1 MKIILTICFGI
12 SVIVS
17 TLTAQDNATGA
28 GTIQGKVTDG
38 SSGDIMRS
46 VTVELLT
53 KEKQS
58 TKKGA
63 YTDVTG
69 KYTIKKVQQ
78 GIYSLRFRYVGFE
91 TKLIENVEVPVGKSI
106 TVNVTLSPET
116 KKATEVVIT
125 ARANKESKEAIL
137 AQRKNSAQVSDGVSK
152 EEISKLPDADA
163 GQALKRVSGV
173 TLVGDKFI
181 YVRGSSDRYSN
192 TTLNGS
198 TLTSTEPDKRS
209 FDFGMF
215 PSEFL
220 QQANITKSFT
230 PDLPG
235 NFAGGLVQLQTIDF
249 PDGFSL
255 KASLSTSA
263 NNNTQISDNTFRSYQ
278 GGSNDWLGLDD
289 GTRAMSSATP
299 GSREDINRLLLN
311 ARRQD
316 AQGDT
321 ARSTLQNFARGF
333 NQDVWTNNNF
343 SANPNTSFALSFSN
357 LYELF
362 ENDLGIIASVNYGNA
377 YSINS
382 IVRSPILADKEYRQE
397 NAGTVSTRSVNYG
410 GMANIAYKLG
420 GHSSLSFKNVFNR
433 SADDESTI
441 LSGRDIPQ
449 GIDIRPSS
457 WQFVQKELLS
467 TQANGEHTFSFD
479 STAIVSSLFMD
490 WRLGYSQ
497 SLRDEPDFRRLRYSR
512 QSVDST
518 LPFTADIQPTP
529 QGDGTLAGR
538 FYSTLNDFA
547 RNAAFN
553 ISFPILGEIKSALPV
568 FREVKIKTGFLTEN
582 KNRYFSARSFTINQP
597 TSGADGSID
606 FSDTPDSLF
615 RAENFRQGGLGMSED
630 SKRSDSYIAGE
641 ELYAGYFMIDAPFSI
656 AGEQFR
662 IIGGAR
668 VEDAVQSL
676 NSFDTEGKPINIT
689 YATTDWLPS
698 FNLIYKATEAM
709 NLRMSAT
716 RTLTRP
722 NLREFAPFAFYDF
735 QSLFVVRGN
744 PNLERTVISNYD
756 IRYEYFPNPG
766 EVFSVS
772 GFYKNFINP
781 IEETIDQVSSEY
793 IRTFSNGQSVDS
805 TGKKIADGNAFN
817 YGVEFEARKSLGF
830 LGDYFRN
837 FGINAN
843 LSLIQS
849 EITVLQG
856 KSQDT
861 RSIWGQSPY
870 SLNIGLFFTEPELGT
885 SVNIGYNRYCRR
897 IVQVGLRG
905 AFAFDD
911 PHVYEQPRDVI
922 DFSIIQPLF
931 DNAFEVKLVA
941 RDILNQELL
950 WQQGGKTI
958 ASNLRGTTFSVGMS
972 YRFR

>member
-1 MKIILTICFGI
+1 MKIL
-12 SVIVS
+12 S
-17 TLTAQDNATGA
+17 TLCLGIALFVYAPLHAQDNSGA
-28 GTIQGKVTDG
+28 LGSLQGKVTDG

-78 GIYSLRFRYVGFE
+78 GVYSLRFRYVGYE
-91 TKLIENVEVPVGKSI
+91 TKIIENVEVPAGKNI
-106 TVNVTLSPET
+106 IVNVTLSPET
-116 KKATEVVIT
+116 KKANEVVIT

-152 EEISKLPDADA
+152 EEMSKLPDADA

-198 TLTSTEPDKRS
+198 ALTSTEPDKRS

-249 PDGFSL
+249 PDGFSM
-255 KASLSTSA
+255 KASVSTSA
-263 NNNTQISDNTFRSYQ
+263 NNNTQLGDNSFQGYQ
-278 GGSNDWLGLDD
+278 GGADDWLGVDD
-289 GTRAMSSATP
+289 GTRSMPSATP
-299 GSREDINRLLLN
+299 GSREDINRLILS

-316 AQGDT
+316 AQGDS
-321 ARSTLQNFARGF
+321 ARSLLQNFARGF
-333 NQDVWTNNNF
+333 NQNVWKNQSST
-343 SANPNTSFALSFSN
+343 ANPNTSFALSFSN
-357 LYELF
+357 LYDLF
-362 ENDLGIIASVNYGNA
+362 DNDLGIIASVNYGNS

-397 NAGTVSTRSVNYG
+397 NAGSVSTYSVTYG

-420 GHSSLSFKNVFNR
+420 GHSSVSFKNVFNR
-433 SADDESTI
+433 SADDETT
-441 LSGRDIPQ
+441 LLQGRDIPQ

-457 WQFVQKELLS
+457 WQFVQKELYS
-467 TQANGEHTFSFD
+467 TQLNGEHTIPFD
-479 STAIVSSLFMD
+479 STSIISSLLFD

-538 FYSTLNDFA
+538 FYSSLNDFA

-553 ISFPILGEIKSALPV
+553 IALPV
-568 FREVKIKTGFLTEN
+568 YRDTKFKTGFLTEN

-597 TSGADGSID
+597 TNGADFDID
-606 FSDTPDSLF
+606 FSDSPDSLF

-641 ELYAGYFMIDAPFSI
+641 ELFAGYFMIDAPFSI
-656 AGEQFR
+656 AGEEFR
-662 IIGGAR
+662 VIGGAR
-668 VEDAVQSL
+668 LEDAVQSL
-676 NSFDTEGKPINIT
+676 NSFDTEGNPINIS

-698 FNLIYKATEAM
+698 FNLIYKATDAM
-709 NLRMSAT
+709 NLRLSAT

-744 PNLERTVISNYD
+744 PNLERTLISNYD
-756 IRYEYFPNPG
+756 IRYEYFPQPG

-772 GFYKNFINP
+772 VFYKNFINP

-805 TGKKIADGNAFN
+805 TGKKISDGKAFN
-817 YGVEFEARKSLGF
+817 YGVEFEARKSLAF
-830 LGDYFRN
+830 LGEYFRN
-837 FGINAN
+837 FGVNAN

-856 KSQDT
+856 RTEDK

-870 SLNIGLFFTEPELGT
+870 SLNIGVFFTEPDLGT
-885 SVNIGYNRYCRR
+885 SVNIGYNRYGRR

-922 DFSIIQPLF
+922 DFTIIQPLL
-931 DNAFEVKLVA
+931 DNAFEIKVVA

-972 YRFR
+972 YRLR

>member
-1 MKIILTICFGI
+1 MYAPLI
-12 SVIVS
+12 
-17 TLTAQDNATGA
+17 AQDNS
-28 GTIQGKVTDG
+28 GTVGSVQGKVTDG

-78 GIYSLRFRYVGFE
+78 GVYSLRFRYVGYE
-91 TKLIENVEVPVGKSI
+91 TKIIENVEVPAGKNI
-106 TVNVTLSPET
+106 IVNVTLSPET
-116 KKATEVVIT
+116 KKANEVVIT

-152 EEISKLPDADA
+152 EEMSKLPDADA

-198 TLTSTEPDKRS
+198 ALTSTEPDKRS

-249 PDGFSL
+249 PDGFSM
-255 KASLSTSA
+255 KASVSTSA
-263 NNNTQISDNTFRSYQ
+263 NNNTQLGDNSFQGYQ
-278 GGSNDWLGLDD
+278 GGADDWLGVDD
-289 GTRAMSSATP
+289 GTRSMPSATP
-299 GSREDINRLLLN
+299 GSRDDINRLILS

-316 AQGDT
+316 AQGDS
-321 ARSTLQNFARGF
+321 ARSLLQNFARGF
-333 NQDVWTNNNF
+333 NQNVWKNQSST
-343 SANPNTSFALSFSN
+343 ANPNTSFALSFSN
-357 LYELF
+357 LYDLF
-362 ENDLGIIASVNYGNA
+362 DNDLGIIASVNYGNS

-397 NAGTVSTRSVNYG
+397 NAGSVSTYSVTYG

-420 GHSSLSFKNVFNR
+420 GHSSVSFKNVFNR
-433 SADDESTI
+433 SADDETTI
-441 LSGRDIPQ
+441 LQGRDIPQ

-457 WQFVQKELLS
+457 WQFVQKELYS
-467 TQANGEHTFSFD
+467 TQLNGEHTIPFD
-479 STAIVSSLFMD
+479 STAIISSLLFD

-538 FYSTLNDFA
+538 FYSSLNDFA

-553 ISFPILGEIKSALPV
+553 IALPV
-568 FREVKIKTGFLTEN
+568 YRDTKFKTGFLTEN

-597 TSGADGSID
+597 TSGADVDID
-606 FSDTPDSLF
+606 FSDSPDSLF

-641 ELYAGYFMIDAPFSI
+641 ELFAGYFMIDAPFSI

-662 IIGGAR
+662 VIGGAR
-668 VEDAVQSL
+668 LEDAVQSL
-676 NSFDTEGKPINIT
+676 NSFDTEGNPINIS

-698 FNLIYKATEAM
+698 FNLIYKATDAM
-709 NLRMSAT
+709 NLRLSAT

-744 PNLERTVISNYD
+744 PNLERTLISNYD
-756 IRYEYFPNPG
+756 IRYEYFPQPG

-772 GFYKNFINP
+772 VFYKNFINP

-805 TGKKIADGNAFN
+805 TGKKISDGKAFN
-817 YGVEFEARKSLGF
+817 YGVEFEARKSLSF

-837 FGINAN
+837 FGVNAN

-856 KSQDT
+856 RTEDK

-870 SLNIGLFFTEPELGT
+870 SLNIGVFFTEPDLGT
-885 SVNIGYNRYCRR
+885 SVNIGYNRYGRR

-905 AFAFDD
+905 AFSFDD

-922 DFSIIQPLF
+922 DFTIIQPLL
-931 DNAFEVKLVA
+931 DNAFEIKVVA

-972 YRFR
+972 YRLR

>member
-1 MKIILTICFGI
+1 MKIL
-12 SVIVS
+12 S
-17 TLTAQDNATGA
+17 TLCLGIALFVYAPLHAQDNSGA
-28 GTIQGKVTDG
+28 LGSLQGKVTDG

-78 GIYSLRFRYVGFE
+78 GVYSLRFRYVGYE
-91 TKLIENVEVPVGKSI
+91 TKIIENVEVPGGKNI
-106 TVNVTLSPET
+106 IVNVTLSPET
-116 KKATEVVIT
+116 KKANEVVVT

-152 EEISKLPDADA
+152 EEMSKLPDADA

-198 TLTSTEPDKRS
+198 ALTSTEPDKRS

-249 PDGFSL
+249 PDGFSM
-255 KASLSTSA
+255 KASVSTSA
-263 NNNTQISDNTFRSYQ
+263 NNNTQLGDNSFQGYQ
-278 GGSNDWLGLDD
+278 GGADDWLGVDD
-289 GTRAMSSATP
+289 GTRSMPSATP
-299 GSREDINRLLLN
+299 GSREDINRLILS

-316 AQGDT
+316 AQGDS
-321 ARSTLQNFARGF
+321 ARSSLQNFARGF
-333 NQDVWTNNNF
+333 NQNVWKNQSST
-343 SANPNTSFALSFSN
+343 ANPNTSFALSFSN
-357 LYELF
+357 LYDLF
-362 ENDLGIIASVNYGNA
+362 DNDLGIIASVNYGNS

-397 NAGTVSTRSVNYG
+397 NAGSVSTYSVNYG

-420 GHSSLSFKNVFNR
+420 GHSSVSFKNVFNR
-433 SADDESTI
+433 SADDETT
-441 LSGRDIPQ
+441 LLQGRDIPQ

-457 WQFVQKELLS
+457 WQFVQKELYS
-467 TQANGEHTFSFD
+467 TQLNGEHTIPFD
-479 STAIVSSLFMD
+479 STAIISSLLFD

-538 FYSTLNDFA
+538 FYSSLNDFA

-553 ISFPILGEIKSALPV
+553 IALPV
-568 FREVKIKTGFLTEN
+568 YRDTKFKTGFLTEN

-597 TSGADGSID
+597 TNGADFDID
-606 FSDTPDSLF
+606 FSDSPDSLF

-641 ELYAGYFMIDAPFSI
+641 ELFAGYFMIDAPFSI

-662 IIGGAR
+662 VIGGAR
-668 VEDAVQSL
+668 IEDAVQSL
-676 NSFDTEGKPINIT
+676 NSFDTEGNPINIS

-698 FNLIYKATEAM
+698 FNLIYKATDAM
-709 NLRMSAT
+709 NLRLSAT

-744 PNLERTVISNYD
+744 PNLERTLISNYD
-756 IRYEYFPNPG
+756 IRYEYFPQPG

-772 GFYKNFINP
+772 VFYKNFINP

-805 TGKKIADGNAFN
+805 TGKKISDGNAFN
-817 YGVEFEARKSLGF
+817 YGVEFEARKSLSF

-837 FGINAN
+837 IGINAN

-856 KSQDT
+856 RTEDK

-870 SLNIGLFFTEPELGT
+870 SLNIGLFFTEPDLGT
-885 SVNIGYNRYCRR
+885 SVNIGYNRYGRR

-905 AFAFDD
+905 AFSFDD

-922 DFSIIQPLF
+922 DFTIIQPLL
-931 DNAFEVKLVA
+931 DNAFEIKVVA

-972 YRFR
+972 YRLR

>member
-1 MKIILTICFGI
+1 MKIL
-12 SVIVS
+12 S
-17 TLTAQDNATGA
+17 TLCLGIALFVYAPLHAQDNSGA
-28 GTIQGKVTDG
+28 LGSLQGKVTDG
-38 SSGDIMRS
+38 SSGDIMRN

-78 GIYSLRFRYVGFE
+78 GVYSLRFRYVGYE
-91 TKLIENVEVPVGKSI
+91 TKIIENVEVPGGKNI
-106 TVNVTLSPET
+106 IVNVTLSPET
-116 KKATEVVIT
+116 KKANEVVVT

-152 EEISKLPDADA
+152 EEMSKLPDADA

-198 TLTSTEPDKRS
+198 ALTSTEPDKRS

-249 PDGFSL
+249 PDGFSM
-255 KASLSTSA
+255 KASVSTSA
-263 NNNTQISDNTFRSYQ
+263 NNNTQLGDNSFQGYQ
-278 GGSNDWLGLDD
+278 GGADDWLGVDD
-289 GTRAMSSATP
+289 GTRSMPSATP
-299 GSREDINRLLLN
+299 GSREDINRLILS

-316 AQGDT
+316 AQGDS
-321 ARSTLQNFARGF
+321 ARSLLQNFARGF
-333 NQDVWTNNNF
+333 NQNVWKNQSST
-343 SANPNTSFALSFSN
+343 ANPNTSFALSFSN
-357 LYELF
+357 LYDLF
-362 ENDLGIIASVNYGNA
+362 DNDLGIIASVNYGNS

-397 NAGTVSTRSVNYG
+397 NAGSVSTYSVNYG

-420 GHSSLSFKNVFNR
+420 GHSSVSFKNVFNR
-433 SADDESTI
+433 SADDETT
-441 LSGRDIPQ
+441 LLQGRDIPQ

-457 WQFVQKELLS
+457 WQFVQKELYS
-467 TQANGEHTFSFD
+467 TQLNGEHTIPFD
-479 STAIVSSLFMD
+479 STAIISSLLFD

-538 FYSTLNDFA
+538 FYSSLNDFA

-553 ISFPILGEIKSALPV
+553 IALPV
-568 FREVKIKTGFLTEN
+568 YRDTKFKTGFLTEN

-597 TSGADGSID
+597 TNGADFDID
-606 FSDTPDSLF
+606 FSDSPDSLF

-641 ELYAGYFMIDAPFSI
+641 ELFAGYFMIDAPFSI

-662 IIGGAR
+662 VIGGAR
-668 VEDAVQSL
+668 IEDAVQSL
-676 NSFDTEGKPINIT
+676 NSFDTEGNPINIS

-698 FNLIYKATEAM
+698 FNLIYKATDAM
-709 NLRMSAT
+709 NLRLSAT

-744 PNLERTVISNYD
+744 PNLERTLISNYD
-756 IRYEYFPNPG
+756 IRYEYFPQPG

-772 GFYKNFINP
+772 VFYKNFINP

-805 TGKKIADGNAFN
+805 TGKKISDGNAFN
-817 YGVEFEARKSLGF
+817 YGVEFEARKSLSF

-837 FGINAN
+837 IGINAN

-856 KSQDT
+856 RTEDK

-870 SLNIGLFFTEPELGT
+870 SLNIGLFFTEPDLGT
-885 SVNIGYNRYCRR
+885 SVNIGYNRYGRR

-905 AFAFDD
+905 AFSFDD

-922 DFSIIQPLF
+922 DFTIIQPLL
-931 DNAFEVKLVA
+931 DNAFEIKVVA

-972 YRFR
+972 YRLR

>member
-382 IVRSPILADKEYRQE
+382 IVRSTILADKEYRQE

-885 SVNIGYNRYCRR
+885 SVNIGYNRYGRR

>member
-1 MKIILTICFGI
+1 MKIILTICLGI
-12 SVIVS
+12 TFFVNSV
-17 TLTAQDNATGA
+17 TAQDNTSGA

-38 SSGDIMRS
+38 SSGEIMRS

-78 GIYSLRFRYVGFE
+78 GVYSLRFRYVGFE
-91 TKLIENVEVPVGKSI
+91 SKLIENIEVAAGKTV

-116 KKATEVVIT
+116 KKSTEVVVT

-152 EEISKLPDADA
+152 EEISRLPDADA

-198 TLTSTEPDKRS
+198 ALTSTEPDKRS

-263 NNNTQISDNTFRSYQ
+263 NNNTQLSDNTFRSYQ
-278 GGSNDWLGLDD
+278 GGSNDWLGRDD
-289 GTRAMSSATP
+289 GTRSMSSATP

-316 AQGDT
+316 AQGDS

-333 NQDVWTNNNF
+333 NQNVWTNNNF

-357 LYELF
+357 LYDLF
-362 ENDLGIIASVNYGNA
+362 DNDLGIIASVNYGNA

-420 GHSSLSFKNVFNR
+420 GHSSISFKNVFNR

-457 WQFVQKELLS
+457 WQFVQKELFS

-479 STAIVSSLFMD
+479 TMAVIPSLFFD

-553 ISFPILGEIKSALPV
+553 ITVPVLRDIKL
-568 FREVKIKTGFLTEN
+568 KTGFVTEN

-597 TSGADGSID
+597 TNGADFDID

-641 ELYAGYFMIDAPFSI
+641 ELYAGYFMVDAPFSI
-656 AGEQFR
+656 AGEEFR
-662 IIGGAR
+662 VIGGAR
-668 VEDAVQSL
+668 LEDAVQSL
-676 NSFDTEGKPINIT
+676 NSFDTEGKPVNIT
-689 YATTDWLPS
+689 YATADWLPS

-709 NLRMSAT
+709 NIRLSAT

-744 PNLERTVISNYD
+744 PNLERTLISNYD

-805 TGKKIADGNAFN
+805 TGKKIADGSAYN
-817 YGVEFEARKSLGF
+817 YGVEFEARKSLSF

-885 SVNIGYNRYCRR
+885 SINIGYNRYGRR

-922 DFSIIQPLF
+922 DFTIIQPLL
-931 DNAFEVKLVA
+931 DNAFEIKVVA

>member
-1 MKIILTICFGI
+1 MKAAKLKILLTLCFGI
-12 SVIVS
+12 ALCVTTSI
-17 TLTAQDNATGA
+17 TAQENS
-28 GTIQGKVTDG
+28 GTVQGKVTDG
-38 SSGDIMRS
+38 STGDIMRS

-63 YTDVTG
+63 YSDVTG

-78 GIYSLRFRYVGFE
+78 GVYSLRFRYVGFE
-91 TKLIENVEVPVGKSI
+91 SKLIENVEVAAGKTV

-116 KKATEVVIT
+116 KKSTEVVVT

-152 EEISKLPDADA
+152 EEISRLPDADA

-249 PDGFSL
+249 PDGFSV
-255 KASLSTSA
+255 KASLSTSG
-263 NNNTQISDNTFRSYQ
+263 NNNTQIGDNIFSSYQ
-278 GGSNDWLGLDD
+278 GGSDDWLARDD
-289 GTRAMSSATP
+289 GTRSMSSATP

-316 AQGDT
+316 AQGDS
-321 ARSTLQNFARGF
+321 ARTTLQNFARGF
-333 NQDVWTNNNF
+333 NQNVWTNNNF

-357 LYELF
+357 LYDVF
-362 ENDLGIIASVNYGNA
+362 DNDLGVIASVNYGNPYA
-377 YSINS
+377 INS
-382 IVRSPILADKEYRQE
+382 IVRSPILADKEFRQE
-397 NAGTVSTRSVNYG
+397 NAGSVSTRSVNYG

-433 SADDESTI
+433 SADDETT
-441 LSGRDIPQ
+441 LLQGRDIPQ

-457 WQFVQKELLS
+457 WQFVQKELFS
-467 TQANGEHTFSFD
+467 TQVNGEHTVPFD
-479 STAIVSSLFMD
+479 STAIISSLLFD

-538 FYSTLNDFA
+538 FYSSLNDFA

-553 ISFPILGEIKSALPV
+553 IALPV
-568 FREVKIKTGFLTEN
+568 YRDTKFKTGFLTEN

-597 TSGADGSID
+597 TSGADFDID

-676 NSFDTEGKPINIT
+676 NSFDTEGNPINIT

-709 NLRMSAT
+709 NVRMSAT

-744 PNLERTVISNYD
+744 PNLERTLISNYD
-756 IRYEYFPNPG
+756 IRYEYFPQPG

-772 GFYKNFINP
+772 VFYKNFINP

-817 YGVEFEARKSLGF
+817 YGVEFEARKSLAF

-843 LSLIQS
+843 VSLIQS

-856 KSQDT
+856 RTEDK

-870 SLNIGLFFTEPELGT
+870 SLNIGLFFTEPDLGT
-885 SVNIGYNRYCRR
+885 SVNIGYNRYGRR

-922 DFSIIQPLF
+922 DISIIQPLL

-958 ASNLRGTTFSVGMS
+958 ASNLRGTTFSIGMS

>member
-885 SVNIGYNRYCRR
+885 SVNIGYNRYGRR

-958 ASNLRGTTFSVGMS
+958 ASNLRGTTFSIGMS